1 MTSPEPARRMPPT
14 ALATCVLP
22 WDDRLRFDEA
32 AFREHVR
39 LVAAHMTR
47 HLYVFGTAGEGY
59 AVTETQF
66 RGHRPRLLGRGSAE
80 RGDPDARRHQQL
92 GGDRRGQLPRRMRV
106 GAPGR
111 GG

>member
-66 RGHRPRLLGRGSAE
+66 RDIARVFWDE
-80 RGDPDARRHQQL
+80 ARRCAATPML
-92 GGDRRGQLPRRMRV
+92 GASATRW
-106 GAPGR
+106 GR
-111 GG
+111 SSNGSSSASAWA